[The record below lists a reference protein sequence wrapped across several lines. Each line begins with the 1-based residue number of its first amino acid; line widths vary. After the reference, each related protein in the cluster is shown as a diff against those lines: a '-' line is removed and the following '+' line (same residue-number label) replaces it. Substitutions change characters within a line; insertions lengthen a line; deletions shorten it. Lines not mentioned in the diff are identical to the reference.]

1 LAQLQARRYDVMLSN
16 LRLPELDGRALYAI
30 MRQRCAYLRQQM
42 IFLTGNGGE
51 ADRRTLLEPCG
62 VRWLYTPCTTAE
74 VLSAIQQVVTF
85 STVDFCIA
93 FPAQKCKD
101 LRSSYGH
108 LGAGKNTRVVLIIGQ
123 Q

>member
-1 LAQLQARRYDVMLSN
+1 MCDKVQSIAPYTPGGDFECGRRPS
-16 LRLPELDGRALYAI
+16 
-30 MRQRCAYLRQQM
+30 
-42 IFLTGNGGE
+42 
-51 ADRRTLLEPCG
+51 G
-62 VRWLYTPCTTAE
+62 VRVLALYTPCTTAE
-74 VLSAIQQVVTF
+74 VLSAIQRVVTF

-123 Q
+123 